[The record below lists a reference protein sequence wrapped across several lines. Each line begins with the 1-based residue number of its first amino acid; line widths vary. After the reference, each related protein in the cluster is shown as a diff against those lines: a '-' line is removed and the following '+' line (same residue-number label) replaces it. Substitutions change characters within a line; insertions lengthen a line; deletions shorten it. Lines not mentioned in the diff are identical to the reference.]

1 MKLEKWIQ
9 MREDRELYL
18 MLDKLEVEPNYR
30 TLEMGCCG
38 EKLSYMLQELGCEAW
53 GVDLHRYEDY
63 QLPLKHYIQGNFLDV
78 ELPSEYFDVA
88 IDISAMHHF
97 GLVGG
102 PYAHGGNMDFDADI
116 KTAQIVYDALKPGG
130 YWYLVM
136 DRIKHKYIEDVQNL
150 HFVKQYTM
158 KILIERIAK
167 NFKVCEQVLHTVN
180 LEVVTNPIQSEIGYL
195 KLHKVP

>member
-1 MKLEKWIQ
+1 MKLENWTTIK
-9 MREDRELYL
+9 EDRELYL

-53 GVDLHRYEDY
+53 GVDLGTYESY
-63 QLPLKHYIQGNFLDV
+63 VHELKHYISGDFLKV
-78 ELPSEYFDVA
+78 ELPSNYFDVA

-97 GLVGG
+97 GLVG
-102 PYAHGGNMDFDADI
+102 PYDGSKMDVDADI

-136 DRIKHKYIEDVQNL
+136 DRIKHEYIEDVQNL

-158 KILIERIAK
+158 QILIERIAK
-167 NFKVCEQVLHTVN
+167 NFKVCERIDHNVH
-180 LEVVTNPIQSEIGYL
+180 LEIVTNPIQAEIGYL
-195 KLHKVP
+195 KLQKAP